1 MKIEENQKNLNE
13 FYNDIELIDAFLYGI
28 EVTGKG
34 DVYSIRQ
41 RLFGLKGYILQKIK

>member
-13 FYNDIELIDAFLYGI
+13 FYNDIELINAFLYGI
-28 EVTGKG
+28 EVTGKD

-41 RLFGLKGYILQKIK
+41 RLFGLKNYILQKIK